1 MLSWVQYAYGVFKG
15 DVAAGG
21 FYTVGPLRGPAAI
34 TEVRCTISLSAFA
47 RFRLGASI
55 VRSSAPTLENFNA
68 GVKLGAPPA
77 ETSVASTDIF
87 FNFAASGANPFEL
100 LMPCWVPFGAEP
112 RWVCLFADRE
122 AGAAD
127 LHAYTTMRAD
137 RLWPDDRGVVSGVG
151 SGQGRSL
158 SPLEVLFASARRSGS
173 KGGPAR
179 PSPAY

>member
-1 MLSWVQYAYGVFKG
+1 MLSWVQYAYGVFTG
-15 DVAAGG
+15 DVDAGE

-34 TEVRCTISLSAFA
+34 TEVCCTISLAAFS

-55 VRSSAPTLENFNA
+55 VRSAAATLENFNA

-77 ETSVASTDIF
+77 EASTPSTDIF

-100 LMPCWVPFGAEP
+100 RMPCWVPFGDEP
-112 RWVCLFADRE
+112 RWVCMFADRQ

-137 RLWPDDRGVVSGVG
+137 RLWPDDRGVVSGVA
-151 SGQGRSL
+151 SGQGRSR

-173 KGGPAR
+173 KGGPTR